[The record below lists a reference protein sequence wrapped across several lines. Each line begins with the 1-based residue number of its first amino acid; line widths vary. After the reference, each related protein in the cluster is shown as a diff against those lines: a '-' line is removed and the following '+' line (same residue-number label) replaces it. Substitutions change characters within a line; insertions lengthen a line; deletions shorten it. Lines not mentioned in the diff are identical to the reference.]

1 MTENDKAAAKAS
13 KEARLRI
20 ADLEKQVKSLQRSLL
35 VLSQKLK
42 SCEEARKQRNARAS
56 FKP

>member
-1 MTENDKAAAKAS
+1 MVDNDKAAAKAS

-20 ADLEKQVKSLQRSLL
+20 AELEKQVKSLQRSLS

-42 SCEEARKQRNARAS
+42 FCEEARKQRSARAS